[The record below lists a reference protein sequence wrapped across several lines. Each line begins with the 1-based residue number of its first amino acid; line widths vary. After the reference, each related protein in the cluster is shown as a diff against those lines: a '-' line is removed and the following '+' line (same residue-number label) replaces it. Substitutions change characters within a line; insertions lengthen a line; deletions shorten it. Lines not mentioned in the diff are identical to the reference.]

1 MSELVITQTL
11 TVYEIP
17 PAEAGG
23 CFNPDL
29 QRQGCERNPTSGSWW
44 IFQSRPML
52 GRLGLNNPP
61 PAGGGIQRN
70 SSLFL

>member
-1 MSELVITQTL
+1 MKSHQRKLVDIS
-11 TVYEIP
+11 IP
-17 PAEAGG
+17 TFA
-23 CFNPDL
+23 
-29 QRQGCERNPTSGSWW
+29 
-44 IFQSRPML
+44 L